1 MNVPMNRSLMILI
14 MACVSFENCHKLQM
28 ILVCNL
34 LVSKYSPG
42 LGDIG
47 DIGTPEAVCWHNKVL
62 RRCCWVVKI
71 TPSSAVSSV
80 PPVTIDSWDYL

>member
-14 MACVSFENCHKLQM
+14 MACVSFENCDKLQM

-62 RRCCWVVKI
+62 RRCYAAGCK
-71 TPSSAVSSV
+71 
-80 PPVTIDSWDYL
+80 DYSKQCSQQLSTSCDY